1 MATTIK
7 FADGSTF
14 PVISVIAGQT
24 FTQNAQRKTLEIHVK
39 KADADFA
46 KLEMATQNPATF
58 TINDS
63 TCDNVYKNYSL
74 RLNFELRP
82 VVTAQATDTTPE
94 QTEEQ
99 YIVTLAQLSYI
110 EVQLAAILAAQGGTK

>member
-14 PVISVIAGQT
+14 PTISVFSGQT
-24 FTQNAQRKTLEIHVK
+24 FTQNAQRKTLEIHIK
-39 KADADFA
+39 KTDADFA
-46 KLEMATQNPATF
+46 NLELVTQNPATF
-58 TINDS
+58 TINDG